1 MTKEVSEYLEYP
13 INKIVWNVGFDG
25 SDWIK
30 FNFSHDI
37 CNVIYTFI
45 WF

>member
-13 INKIVWNVGFDG
+13 INKIVFRIVRFDG

-45 WF
+45 